1 MYEKRTD
8 GQEHHS
14 RKNKIKEDC
23 KGYTLIIYLSA
34 LQEALLN
41 NTYLYQG
48 LKSFSQMVTL

>member
-1 MYEKRTD
+1 MYEKSTD

-23 KGYTLIIYLSA
+23 KGYTLILYLSA